1 MIKYARYSVVLF
13 MLFMGFSA
21 VSAKLDGKVLSID
34 KSPVEGAIIS
44 VVLEGRDFSAITAE
58 DGSFSLELPS
68 GRGYIRVVAAGF
80 YRQEYPIN
88 QKLNLEEIVLVPLVS
103 PHYSGAAYFPNYNLS
118 RDDKSTSTQSVEKKD
133 FSKHFSIDQAI
144 QDKVPGLYIH
154 RKSGMP
160 GEGAYLN
167 LRGIHSVVADNTP
180 LIVINGIP
188 LLGNQELSATV
199 RAYSRNTLFG
209 YSTDDI
215 RSITLLKGAD
225 ASVYGSLGSN
235 GVLLIE
241 TEQATSDNLE
251 TRISFSGQYG
261 LSWPGRSLP
270 VLNVSQYKNY
280 LREIGMTRYD
290 MITALYTDYPFLQN
304 EENYYSY
311 LFNNT
316 TDWRGL
322 VQNRAFITDN
332 TFRVEGGDE
341 IAKYNI
347 SFGYTSEGGVLGQTA
362 SDRYHTL
369 INSNIMVSRNVDI
382 FTNVGLAYISSSL
395 QEQGM
400 NAPTNA
406 VLSSYFAMPMLSPF
420 MKEPNGNVL
429 DRYATYNGWNVN
441 NNPTYPYDNVSNP
454 LAIVNTINASD
465 NIYDANI
472 RLGLNYRANSY
483 LSFTGLL
490 NIYYNYTEES
500 IFIPGVT
507 DKAIIPQY
515 YNAGLNT
522 VRKGIVENL
531 TNYYG
536 LSSTYRRTFRDIHQ
550 LRAEAGLRYVGRKLE
565 YDLAAGYNTANDYYE
580 TLGAVTDDRDIQGD
594 NQEWKWLNY
603 HLHTD
608 YIYHNLLKTSVNV
621 ALDGSSVSGTDAA
634 RFGLFPSLGLTFMAA
649 NTGLLP
655 SFVDLFNIAAEVGRT
670 GNSRFSSNYAKNYY
684 QNSNFFNL
692 GTITRSNVPNTAL
705 EWEKKDQLD
714 LGLDLG
720 LLDNK
725 LGLQFNYFLSRS
737 FDLLIAREISSVY
750 GSTQYYDNVGEI
762 AGRGYELGLRL
773 NPIVTKQVD
782 WVIGAGIAHAGSKI
796 KALGNNPELSI
807 GFKEF
812 NGDDALIL
820 MKEGEAPYQFY
831 GYQTQGI
838 YVSTEEAREAGLRNI
853 YGEPYKAGDVRFVDQ
868 NGDNQIN
875 ARDKVLLGT
884 AAPDFFGSFYTSLR
898 YRRITLSAEF
908 GYSVG
913 NTAYN
918 AVRRN
923 LESMDYFYNQS
934 QAVLNRWQIE
944 GQPATLPRA
953 AYGDPSG
960 NNLFSDRW
968 LEDAS
973 YLKLRNLSLSYRFNN
988 LLGVLRSGSIFVA
1001 AENLYTW
1008 TNYLG
1013 SDPEFSYSYSDYM
1026 QGFDYAKVSLPLSVK
1041 LGFNLNF

>member
-13 MLFMGFSA
+13 LLFTGLTAWAAS
-21 VSAKLDGKVLSID
+21 LDGKVLGTD
-34 KSPVEGAIIS
+34 KTPVEGAIVS
-44 VVLEGRDFSAITAE
+44 AVVEGEDFSAISGA
-58 DGSFSLELPS
+58 DGAYSLDLPS
-68 GRGYIRVVAAGF
+68 GKGYVRFVAEG
-80 YRQEYPIN
+80 YYQQEYPLN
-88 QKLNLEEIVLVPLVS
+88 EKLDYDEIILVPLIS
-103 PHYSGAAYFPNYNLS
+103 PHYSGAAHFPNYSLR
-118 RDDKSTSTQSVEKKD
+118 RDNKSISTQSVEKKD

-144 QDKVPGLYIH
+144 QDKVPGLYIN

-167 LRGIHSVVADNTP
+167 LRGIHSVVAENMP

-188 LLGNQELSATV
+188 SLGNQELSGTI

-235 GVLLIE
+235 GVILIE

-261 LSWPGRSLP
+261 LSRPGRSLP
-270 VLNVSQYKNY
+270 VLDVSQYKNY
-280 LREIGMTRYD
+280 LREIGMTRYN

-304 EENYYSY
+304 EDNYYSY

-322 VQNRAFITDN
+322 VQDRAFITDN

-347 SFGYTSEGGVLGQTA
+347 SFGYTSEGGVLGQTS

-382 FTNVGLAYISSSL
+382 FTNVGLAYINSSL

-406 VLSSYFAMPMLSPF
+406 ILSSYFALPLLSPN
-420 MKEPNGNVL
+420 MKEPNGNIL

-441 NNPTYPYDNVSNP
+441 SNPTYPYDNVSNP
-454 LAIVNTINASD
+454 LAIVNTVNASD
-465 NIYDANI
+465 KIYDANI

-483 LSFTGLL
+483 LSFTGML

-515 YNAGLNT
+515 YSSGLNT
-522 VRKGIVENL
+522 VRKGIIENA

-536 LSSTYRRTFRDIHQ
+536 LSAIYRRTFQDIHQ
-550 LRAEAGLRYVGRKLE
+550 LNADAGLRYVGRKLE
-565 YDLAAGYNTANDYYE
+565 YDLASGYNTANDYYE
-580 TLGAVTDDRDIQGD
+580 TLGAVTDDRDIQGG

-603 HLHTD
+603 HLHAD
-608 YIYHNLLKTSVNV
+608 YIYDNLLKTSFNV

-649 NTGLLP
+649 NTGVLPGFIDLL
-655 SFVDLFNIAAEVGRT
+655 NIAAEVGRT
-670 GNSRFSSNYAKNYY
+670 GNSRFSSNFAKNYY

-720 LLDNK
+720 FLDNK
-725 LGLQFNYFLSRS
+725 LGLQFNYFLARS

-750 GSTQYYDNVGEI
+750 GSAQYYDNVGEI
-762 AGRGYELGLRL
+762 TGRGYELGLRL
-773 NPIVTKQVD
+773 NPIATKDVD
-782 WVIGAGIAHAGSKI
+782 WVLGAGIAHADNKI
-796 KALGNNPELSI
+796 KSLGNNPELSI
-807 GFKEF
+807 NFREF
-812 NGDDALIL
+812 NQDDALIL

-838 YVSTEEAREAGLRNI
+838 YINSAEAQEAGLKNI
-853 YGEPYKAGDVRFVDQ
+853 YGEPYQAGDIRFTDQ
-868 NGDNQIN
+868 NNDKQIN
-875 ARDKVLLGT
+875 AKDKVVLGT
-884 AAPDFFGSFYTSLR
+884 ATPDFFGSFYTSLR
-898 YRRITLSAEF
+898 YRQFTLLAEF

-913 NTAYN
+913 NMAYN

-944 GQPATLPRA
+944 GQPADLPRA

-973 YLKLRNLSLSYRFNN
+973 YLKLRNLSLSYRFSNF
-988 LLGVLRSGSIFVA
+988 LDVLRSGSIFVT

-1013 SDPEFSYSYSDYM
+1013 SDPEFSYSYADYM
-1026 QGFDYAKVSLPLSVK
+1026 QGFDYAKVSLPISIK

>member
-1 MIKYARYSVVLF
+1 M
-13 MLFMGFSA
+13 
-21 VSAKLDGKVLSID
+21 
-34 KSPVEGAIIS
+34 
-44 VVLEGRDFSAITAE
+44 
-58 DGSFSLELPS
+58 
-68 GRGYIRVVAAGF
+68 
-80 YRQEYPIN
+80 
-88 QKLNLEEIVLVPLVS
+88 
-103 PHYSGAAYFPNYNLS
+103 
-118 RDDKSTSTQSVEKKD
+118 
-133 FSKHFSIDQAI
+133 
-144 QDKVPGLYIH
+144 
-154 RKSGMP
+154 
-160 GEGAYLN
+160 
-167 LRGIHSVVADNTP
+167 
-180 LIVINGIP
+180 
-188 LLGNQELSATV
+188 
-199 RAYSRNTLFG
+199 
-209 YSTDDI
+209 
-215 RSITLLKGAD
+215 
-225 ASVYGSLGSN
+225 
-235 GVLLIE
+235 
-241 TEQATSDNLE
+241 
-251 TRISFSGQYG
+251 
-261 LSWPGRSLP
+261 
-270 VLNVSQYKNY
+270 
-280 LREIGMTRYD
+280 
-290 MITALYTDYPFLQN
+290 
-304 EENYYSY
+304 
-311 LFNNT
+311 
-316 TDWRGL
+316 
-322 VQNRAFITDN
+322 
-332 TFRVEGGDE
+332 
-341 IAKYNI
+341 
-347 SFGYTSEGGVLGQTA
+347 
-362 SDRYHTL
+362 
-369 INSNIMVSRNVDI
+369 
-382 FTNVGLAYISSSL
+382 
-395 QEQGM
+395 
-400 NAPTNA
+400 
-406 VLSSYFAMPMLSPF
+406 
-420 MKEPNGNVL
+420 
-429 DRYATYNGWNVN
+429 
-441 NNPTYPYDNVSNP
+441 
-454 LAIVNTINASD
+454 
-465 NIYDANI
+465 
-472 RLGLNYRANSY
+472 
-483 LSFTGLL
+483 
-490 NIYYNYTEES
+490 
-500 IFIPGVT
+500 
-507 DKAIIPQY
+507 
-515 YNAGLNT
+515 
-522 VRKGIVENL
+522 
-531 TNYYG
+531 
-536 LSSTYRRTFRDIHQ
+536 
-550 LRAEAGLRYVGRKLE
+550 
-565 YDLAAGYNTANDYYE
+565 
-580 TLGAVTDDRDIQGD
+580 GAVTDDRDIQGD